1 MFTVQNLSKSY
12 GLNPVLKDISFSLN
26 KGERAALVGPNGCGK
41 STLMDIIAGVTPPDS
56 GLVTTVPKHLRLGYL
71 RQGIAFAP
79 GETVGGYLNRFAAN
93 LSESMV
99 ELNNVCDAL
108 SAEPQNPALVERY
121 DQALAALTRAQEME
135 GTRKEILSGF
145 QLLSLP
151 HDTPVDSLS
160 GGQKVRLALAG
171 VLLESPQALLLD
183 EPTNHRPFRP
193 DNLAFRSRGSDGG
206 VVP

>member
-1 MFTVQNLSKSY
+1 
-12 GLNPVLKDISFSLN
+12 
-26 KGERAALVGPNGCGK
+26 
-41 STLMDIIAGVTPPDS
+41 
-56 GLVTTVPKHLRLGYL
+56 
-71 RQGIAFAP
+71 
-79 GETVGGYLNRFAAN
+79 
-93 LSESMV
+93 MV
-99 ELNNVCDAL
+99 ELNNVCVAL

-206 VVP
+206 IVP